1 MTDKDKVRLLI
12 SDVGGDAGT
21 DFIFSDDEINTFIEM
36 RTNLFAAAA
45 TALRTMAANQVM
57 VQRRITFLELKTDGP
72 AEADALRRLA
82 DKYDETATTDDAD
95 SEVFAIARIGRR
107 FPC

>member
-21 DFIFSDDEINTFIEM
+21 DFIFTDDEINTFIEM
-36 RTNLFAAAA
+36 RTNLHKAAA

-82 DKYDETATTDDAD
+82 DKYDETADDEDVTAG
-95 SEVFAIARIGRR
+95 VFGYARIARR